1 MLNRP
6 LTMTPHGD
14 IGADARACGLAMPTT
29 AAIATRQRAV
39 SPVIGGAYGTGLSAF
54 QNGNTKRPEGLGGSA
69 G

>member
-1 MLNRP
+1 VLIRP
-6 LTMTPHGD
+6 LTMTPMGD

-29 AAIATRQRAV
+29 AIATRRRTV